1 MKPETKVP
9 QIWLLN
15 GDHDVLVP
23 QRNSRTVLEMMRWKK
38 KTLGWDCLEEELDW
52 RNPSSLKEHTSKV
65 LFWLPQ
71 KPQRLLR
78 VLSYFISSKHLS
90 SPRRIHA
97 ICAKIAPVST

>member
-38 KTLGWDCLEEELDW
+38 KTLDG
-52 RNPSSLKEHTSKV
+52 TV
-65 LFWLPQ
+65 
-71 KPQRLLR
+71 
-78 VLSYFISSKHLS
+78 
-90 SPRRIHA
+90 
-97 ICAKIAPVST
+97 